1 MVRISTMFYVENVS
15 KCVTEGSLKAKKG
28 EKTYFGIYILFAS
41 MQMENNVCH
50 GMCHKMGIRKAP
62 KTQCFRG
69 FSGVP
74 GRIRTSGLQ
83 SRSGTERI

>member
-15 KCVTEGSLKAKKG
+15 KCVTEGSLKAKKAKISYC
-28 EKTYFGIYILFAS
+28 EIYILFVS

-62 KTQCFRG
+62 KT
-69 FSGVP
+69 
-74 GRIRTSGLQ
+74 
-83 SRSGTERI
+83 